1 MTEEELDKQIRQLQA
16 EKTKIERVKEES
28 EFGEHAK
35 TILTK
40 GSLKEDKLFDVLFD
54 GHLPKILYCDLH
66 WKDAKYRKDFVYE
79 DIEYVYNW
87 TEDDGRIVNYCLK
100 KINGERF
107 TLEDLVNLIPKF
119 EETLD
124 EKIEQMERHAE
135 TLKELTFNYHINN
148 IE

>member
-1 MTEEELDKQIRQLQA
+1 MTEEELDNQIWQLQA
-16 EKTKIERVKEES
+16 EKAKIERSKEES

-40 GSLKEDKLFDVLFD
+40 GSLKEDKLFDDLFD
-54 GHLPKILYCDLH
+54 GHLPKILYYDLC
-66 WKDAKYRKDFVYE
+66 WKDAKYRKNFVY
-79 DIEYVYNW
+79 DGITYGYDW
-87 TEDDGRIVNYCLK
+87 TEDDGYIVNYYLK

-119 EETLD
+119 EELLD

-135 TLKELTFNYHINN
+135 TLEELTFDYQIKN